1 MLCHST
7 VKTHYILLSFVI
19 RIRTEGENELR
30 IENNI
35 HGTPATTQQRKR
47 AKKKGKGTEMV

>member
-1 MLCHST
+1 M
-7 VKTHYILLSFVI
+7 LSFVI

-30 IENNI
+30 IENSI